1 MKGGGLL
8 APPVI
13 GALQRHLSFCKAFS
27 GYGHCFGKF
36 KSTEILLSIL
46 STREL
51 LCEIFT
57 NSNFTYR
64 AVNIYASKN
73 ATFYK
78 GHSLH
83 PRLHPLP
90 LWTEPHP
97 QPLSEDNIRI
107 LFHGTGLFRRAA
119 ACRNCAGSSLLSDR
133 PERGAHLRQF
143 SITLLLW
150 IKLKFAYPKSQEC
163 CQWSKFYSKKTTATY
178 DLSLN
183 IKGKW
188 IWNS

>member
-1 MKGGGLL
+1 M
-8 APPVI
+8 
-13 GALQRHLSFCKAFS
+13 SFCKAFS
-27 GYGHCFGKF
+27 GSGHSLGKF
-36 KSTEILLSIL
+36 KSTEILLSVL
-46 STREL
+46 TTRES

-57 NSNFTYR
+57 YSNFTYR

-73 ATFYK
+73 PTFYK

-97 QPLSEDNIRI
+97 QPLPEDNIRI
-107 LFHGTGLFRRAA
+107 PFHGTGLLHRAA
-119 ACRNCAGSSLLSDR
+119 ACHNCAGSSLLSDR

-143 SITLLLW
+143 SIMLW
-150 IKLKFAYPKSQEC
+150 IKLKFAYHRSQERYR
-163 CQWSKFYSKKTTATY
+163 WSKFYSKQTTATY

-183 IKGKW
+183 IEGKW
-188 IWNS
+188 I